1 MAGDKAIEGREGVN
15 RIEAFSDGV
24 LAIVITV
31 MVLELKAPEHPG
43 LAELWKLWPTFFAY
57 VLSYAYVA
65 IYWVNHH
72 RLFGHARKVTNGL
85 VWANIALL
93 FALSLLPFTTA
104 YLGRNFLDPLASSLY
119 AGSLLAP
126 ALAYLW
132 LQRVIA
138 STGSPSPMALTYH
151 RATARKAGVGTL
163 SYGLAA
169 VISHWYPVAGVT
181 IPGIIAL
188 MWIKPWGPIDS
199 LFLRCEGP
207 DGDPQDQAGSITAK
221 A

>member
-1 MAGDKAIEGREGVN
+1 MGVAEDKSIEGREGVS

-24 LAIVITV
+24 LAIVITI
-31 MVLELKAPEHPG
+31 MVLELKAPERPG
-43 LAELWKLWPTFFAY
+43 LAELWHLWPTLFAY

-104 YLGRNFLDPLASSLY
+104 YLGRNFLDPLASAIY
-119 AGSLLAP
+119 AGSLLFL

-132 LQRVIA
+132 LQAVIA
-138 STGSPSPMALTYH
+138 ETGSQSALARSYH
-151 RATARKAGVGTL
+151 RATGRKAAVG
-163 SYGLAA
+163 SAFYAAAA
-169 VISHWYPVAGVT
+169 VASWWVPLVGVVVPGLVALV
-181 IPGIIAL
+181 
-188 MWIKPWGPIDS
+188 WIKPWGPIDS

-207 DGDPQDQAGSITAK
+207 DGEG
-221 A
+221 